1 MNVQN
6 DLQGIQQI
14 LTSANPS
21 GGARTPAIQDA
32 TGASAPGDEAHLSAA
47 AHLAAKAIAAP
58 EVNTEKVAGVQAA
71 LADGSYHVSSS
82 EVADKLIAHM
92 QTNQH

>member
-14 LTSANPS
+14 LTRADPS
-21 GGARTPAIQDA
+21 GGARTPAKDA